1 MGICAERDAEGASE
15 TEVADFEVAVFVD
28 EEILRLEVAVEDSVG
43 VAVSDS
49 GEELVCELLDL

>member
-15 TEVADFEVAVFVD
+15 TEVTDFEVAVFVD
-28 EEILRLEVAVEDSVG
+28 EEVLRLEIAVEDTVG